1 MRAPEIMHVGSGE
14 PGVTMRMLY
23 HWPVALKL
31 AFRPTGAGASF
42 ILENPFAGRNRAAAA
57 VTDAGEPVRL
67 AHGATANCDRT
78 ALRLALVMRMRF

>member
-1 MRAPEIMHVGSGE
+1 MRAPEIVYVASGE

-42 ILENPFAGRNRAAAA
+42 VLENTFASANRAATA
-57 VTDAGEPVRL
+57 VTFAGEAVRL

-78 ALRLALVMRMRF
+78 ALRFALVMWMCF

>member
-1 MRAPEIMHVGSGE
+1 MRAPEIMDVGSGE
-14 PGVTMRMLY
+14 PGLTMRMLY

-42 ILENPFAGRNRAAAA
+42 VLENPFTSAHRAATA
-57 VTDAGEPVRL
+57 VAFSREAVRL